1 MRILRTGQRTN
12 SSGFT
17 LVEMLIVV
25 SIIISMTAVL
35 AIWFGNFYASK
46 KAYIEAVKSAGM
58 SDLARNLA
66 EAKGVNYRV
75 TFDPGANTV
84 TLSGMNPA
92 TLQYEVPSDVK
103 QIVLISEVAIKSLNT
118 PRSISGAA
126 ASGAPDYITF
136 YPDGS
141 SESGFVVLSGAKGEV
156 YTLVFAATTGTVKLL
171 NYEK

>member
-1 MRILRTGQRTN
+1 
-12 SSGFT
+12 
-17 LVEMLIVV
+17 MLIVV

-46 KAYIEAVKSAGM
+46 KAYLEAVKSAGM

-92 TLQYEVPSDVK
+92 TMQYEVTADVK
-103 QIVLISEVAIKSLNT
+103 QIVLIS
-118 PRSISGAA
+118 
-126 ASGAPDYITF
+126 
-136 YPDGS
+136 
-141 SESGFVVLSGAKGEV
+141 
-156 YTLVFAATTGTVKLL
+156 
-171 NYEK
+171 